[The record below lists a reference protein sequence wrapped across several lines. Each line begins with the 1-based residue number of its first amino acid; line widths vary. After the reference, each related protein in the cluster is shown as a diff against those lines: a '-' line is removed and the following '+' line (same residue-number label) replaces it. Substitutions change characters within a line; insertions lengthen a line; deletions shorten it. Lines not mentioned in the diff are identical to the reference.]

1 MVDVALWTVAIVA
14 VLYLAVRLG
23 LNWMIPD

>member
-14 VLYLAVRLG
+14 ILYLAVRLG